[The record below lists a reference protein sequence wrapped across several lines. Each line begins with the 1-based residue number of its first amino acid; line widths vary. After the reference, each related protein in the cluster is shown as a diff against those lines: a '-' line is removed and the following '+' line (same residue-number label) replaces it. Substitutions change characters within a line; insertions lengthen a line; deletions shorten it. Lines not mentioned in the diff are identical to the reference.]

1 MKKLILAS
9 ALGTL
14 FVSGAVFAQDKKP
27 DHEFSFNIGAASEYR
42 YRGISQS
49 RFEPVLQGGADYT
62 YNPLG
67 LYAGTW
73 ASSIKWIGDTAG
85 GNPTNVEIDLYAGK
99 KGDLGKGFSYDV
111 GGLYYWYPKDGLA
124 NDADTFEL
132 YGKISYGAAYIK
144 YSHSLTDTFGFV
156 DSKNSN
162 YVDIGYDYDLGA
174 GYTLNLHAGH
184 QKIEGTVGASYYDWK
199 VGVSKE
205 FYGVGFSLAYIDT
218 DAKDAVYDSPANG
231 KNLGKAGLVLTATK
245 TF

>member
-9 ALGTL
+9 TIGALL
-14 FVSGAVFAQDKKP
+14 ASSAAFAQEKKP

-49 RFEPVLQGGADYT
+49 RFEPALQGGADYT

-124 NDADTFEL
+124 NDADTFEV
-132 YGKISYGAAYIK
+132 YGKLSYGPFYAK
-144 YSHSLTDTFGFV
+144 YSHSLTDTFGFN

-162 YVDIGYDYDLGA
+162 YVDLGADVDLGK

-218 DAKDAVYDSPANG
+218 DNHDGSYVSPSGKD
-231 KNLGKAGLVLTATK
+231 LGKAALVLTATK